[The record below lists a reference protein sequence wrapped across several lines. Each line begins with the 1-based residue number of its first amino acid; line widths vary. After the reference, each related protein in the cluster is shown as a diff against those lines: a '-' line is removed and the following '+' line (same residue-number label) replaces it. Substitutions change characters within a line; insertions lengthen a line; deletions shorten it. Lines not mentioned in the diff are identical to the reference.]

1 MRGLYLGRFQPFHNG
16 HRSVIEQLYDDVDEL
31 IIGIGSAERSHT
43 NDNPF
48 TCGERIEMIH
58 LANPQPEDTFI
69 IPIPDIA
76 SNAKWVAHIQA
87 LVPRFSV
94 VYSNNPLVIQLFTE
108 ANYTVNQI
116 PPVNRQDYQGTI
128 VRERL
133 RTDSK
138 WRELVPEAVER
149 FLDEVSASDRL
160 TRIAHD
166 DHSLPE

>member
-1 MRGLYLGRFQPFHNG
+1 MRGLYLGRFQPFHEG
-16 HRSVIEQLYDDVDEL
+16 HRSVIEQLYEEVDEL

-43 NDNPF
+43 NTNPF

-58 LANPQPEDTFI
+58 LANPHPADTFI

-76 SNAKWVAHIQA
+76 SNAKWVAHTQA
-87 LVPRFSV
+87 FVPRFNV

-108 ANYTVNQI
+108 ANYTVNRI
-116 PPVNRQDYQGTI
+116 PPVNRGDYQGTI

-133 RTDSK
+133 RTDDN
-138 WRELVPEAVER
+138 WGELVPLAVKD
-149 FLDEVSASDRL
+149 FLDEIHASERL
-160 TRIAHD
+160 SRIANE